1 MTIIVTDSTAYLTRS
16 ETTILGVRVVNMSY
30 SLDGAACIRRAALRK
45 TPPARKWSPS
55 TWGRLRTSQAGF
67 SAFMSVFDDLILAGH
82 DVLCLTISSRLSGT
96 YGNARIAA
104 RETAPDKIEVVDSL
118 TTGGGLYLLIKEAR
132 RLLDGGLTVQETAQ
146 RLRVLR
152 GRVKTVF
159 SVEDISALRS
169 SGRLGNVK
177 MSVATI
183 LNIKPMLKCLDG
195 GIVSCGITRGRHEQL
210 STLMRFMARLTAWL
224 CCKAFRRPAR
234 SSCSGSGFCKRAAAF
249 WNARRARCWAS
260 ILAVA
265 AWDLPGWRAERK
277 TNSGLMDDK
286 KKPPWRDACT
296 RKPRHG
302 GQLLFYTSSKTER
315 LRACFFSSSG

>member
-1 MTIIVTDSTAYLTRS
+1 MCIRDRYTEGCI
-16 ETTILGVRVVNMSY
+16 EEN
-30 SLDGAACIRRAALRK
+30 AACEEMVAK
-45 TPPARKWSPS
+45 YM
-55 TWGRLRTSQAGF
+55 GRLRTSQAGF

-183 LNIKPMLKCLDG
+183 LNIKPIDVYKRQGLVTGACLL
-195 GIVSCGITRGRHEQL
+195 H
-210 STLMRFMARLTAWL
+210 W
-224 CCKAFRRPAR
+224 
-234 SSCSGSGFCKRAAAF
+234 
-249 WNARRARCWAS
+249 
-260 ILAVA
+260 
-265 AWDLPGWRAERK
+265 
-277 TNSGLMDDK
+277 
-286 KKPPWRDACT
+286 
-296 RKPRHG
+296 
-302 GQLLFYTSSKTER
+302 
-315 LRACFFSSSG
+315 

>member
-30 SLDGAACIRRAALRK
+30 SLDGRSLYTEGCIEENAACEEMVAK
-45 TPPARKWSPS
+45 YM
-55 TWGRLRTSQAGF
+55 GRLRTSQAGF

-210 STLMRFMARLTAWL
+210 STLMRFMGAFNGLVVLQSFQAPGQVKLLRQRLL
-224 CCKAFRRPAR
+224 QKGCRV
-234 SSCSGSGFCKRAAAF
+234 
-249 WNARRARCWAS
+249 
-260 ILAVA
+260 L
-265 AWDLPGWRAERK
+265 ERK
-277 TNSGLMDDK
+277 AGPVLGIHLGCGSVGLAWME
-286 KKPPWRDACT
+286 
-296 RKPRHG
+296 G
-302 GQLLFYTSSKTER
+302 GAENE
-315 LRACFFSSSG
+315 